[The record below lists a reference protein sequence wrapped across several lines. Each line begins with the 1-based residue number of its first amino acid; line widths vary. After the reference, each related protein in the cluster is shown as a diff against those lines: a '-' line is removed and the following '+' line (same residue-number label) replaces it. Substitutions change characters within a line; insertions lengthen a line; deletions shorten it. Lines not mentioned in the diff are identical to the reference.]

1 MSRRSFLASGRF
13 LVINLVLVGV
23 ILGFSLST
31 LVFSRSSRIQPG
43 DAALAQQ
50 STGQPELDLGV
61 LQHSFR
67 NVANQVLPSVVRIDV
82 EEVRTQEVPRG
93 NNLPWFDFFFG
104 EPEDDDRQ
112 FRTQGLGSGVI
123 VRRSGNT
130 YYVLTNDHVVGDADK
145 INILLDDSREFD
157 GRLIGKDAR
166 KDLAMISFESRDRDI
181 DVARLGDSETLR
193 VGDWVIAIG
202 SPFGFQ
208 STVTAGIISAVG
220 RRGGPQGNISD
231 FIQTDA
237 SINQGNSGGAL
248 VNLRGQVVGINTWIT
263 SQTGGSVGL
272 GFSIPVN
279 NVKSAIDDFI
289 ESGSVQYGWLGV
301 SIRDVD
307 TAMAEDLGIRQRD
320 GALVHH
326 VFRGSPADRGGILP
340 GDFILTVNGRR
351 IEDADELILRVGDLP
366 AGEDAVFELVRQSDV
381 RTLRVRISVRED
393 EESIADLN
401 RSLWPGVT
409 AYPLTEE
416 VREEFELPRRV
427 TGIVVSG
434 VENRTPVAVAG
445 IRIGDI
451 ITGMNGRNVSSLS
464 DFYRELAVE
473 SGETVEFTLLREGEP
488 VTVAVESP

>member
-13 LVINLVLVGV
+13 LIINLVLVGV

-31 LVFSRSSRIQPG
+31 LVFSRSTSIQPG

-50 STGQPELDLGV
+50 ATGQPDLDLSV
-61 LQHSFR
+61 MQHSFR
-67 NVANQVLPSVVRIDV
+67 TVARDVLPSVVRIDV
-82 EEVRTQEVPRG
+82 EEVRTQELPRG

-104 EPEDDDRQ
+104 EPDEDDGQ

-123 VRRSGNT
+123 VRRDGNT

-157 GRLIGKDAR
+157 GRLVGKDAR
-166 KDLAMISFESRDRDI
+166 KDLAMVSFESRDDI
-181 DVARLGDSETLR
+181 PVARLGDSETLR

-208 STVTAGIISAVG
+208 STVTAGIVSAVG

-279 NVKSAIDDFI
+279 NVKSAINDFI
-289 ESGSVQYGWLGV
+289 ESGAVQYGWLGV

-307 TAMAEDLGIRQRD
+307 PAMAEDIGIRQRD

-340 GDFILTVNGRR
+340 GDFILAVNGRR

-366 AGEDAVFELVRQSDV
+366 AGETAVFELVRQSDV
-381 RTLRVRISVRED
+381 RTIRVRITVRET

-401 RSLWPGVT
+401 RSLWPGVS

-427 TGIVVSG
+427 TGVVVSG
-434 VENRTPVAVAG
+434 VENRTPAAVAG
-445 IRIGDI
+445 IQVGDI
-451 ITGMNGRNVSSLS
+451 ITAMNGKNVGSLA

-473 SGETVEFTLLREGEP
+473 SGQSVSFTLLREGE
-488 VTVAVESP
+488 TESLEVESP

>member
-13 LVINLVLVGV
+13 LIINLVLVGV

-31 LVFSRSSRIQPG
+31 LVFSRSTSIQPG

-50 STGQPELDLGV
+50 STGQAELDLSV
-61 LQHSFR
+61 MQHSFR
-67 NVANQVLPSVVRIDV
+67 TVAQDVLPSVVRIDV

-104 EPEDDDRQ
+104 EPNNEDDRQ

-123 VRRSGNT
+123 VRREGNT
-130 YYVLTNDHVVGDADK
+130 YYVLTNDHVVGDADR

-157 GRLIGKDAR
+157 AELVGKDAR
-166 KDLAMISFESRDRDI
+166 KDLAMVSFESRDDI
-181 DVARLGDSETLR
+181 PVARLGDSETLR

-272 GFSIPVN
+272 GFSIPIN
-279 NVKSAIDDFI
+279 NVKSAIGDFI

-307 TAMAEDLGIRQRD
+307 PAMADDLGIRQRE

-340 GDFILTVNGRR
+340 GDFILAVNGRR

-366 AGEDAVFELVRQSDV
+366 AGEDAVFELVRQSNV
-381 RTLRVRISVRED
+381 RTIRVRITVRED

-401 RSLWPGVT
+401 RSLWPGVS
-409 AYPLTEE
+409 AYPLTQE
-416 VREEFELPRRV
+416 VREEFELPRRA
-427 TGIVVSG
+427 TGVVVSG
-434 VENRTPVAVAG
+434 VENRTPAAVAG
-445 IRIGDI
+445 IQVGDI
-451 ITGMNGRNVSSLS
+451 ITAMNGKNVGSLA
-464 DFYRELAVE
+464 DFYREIAVE
-473 SGETVEFTLLREGEP
+473 SGETVSFTVLRDGE
-488 VTVAVESP
+488 TESLEVESP

>member
-1 MSRRSFLASGRF
+1 MSKHSFLASGRF
-13 LVINLVLVGV
+13 LIVNMVLVGV
-23 ILGFSLST
+23 ILGFTLST
-31 LVFSRSSRIQPG
+31 LVFSCSTKIQPG

-50 STGQPELDLGV
+50 SSSQVELDLGV

-67 NVANQVLPSVVRIDV
+67 NVASQVLPSVVRVDV

-93 NNLPWFDFFFG
+93 DNLPWFDFFFG
-104 EPEDDDRQ
+104 EPDREDRQ

-123 VRRSGNT
+123 VRRDGST
-130 YYVLTNDHVVGDADK
+130 YYVLTNDHVVGEADQIK
-145 INILLDDSREFD
+145 ILLDDSRDFD
-157 GRLIGKDAR
+157 GTLVGSDAR
-166 KDLAMISFESRDRDI
+166 KDLAMISFESRDPNI
-181 DVARLGDSETLR
+181 PVARLGDSDNLT

-208 STVTAGIISAVG
+208 STVTAGIVSAVG

-272 GFSIPVN
+272 GFSIPIN

-289 ESGSVQYGWLGV
+289 QSGEVRYGWLGV

-307 TAMAEDLGIRQRD
+307 AAMSEDLGLRQRK

-326 VFRGSPADRGGILP
+326 VFRRSPADRGGILP
-340 GDFILTVNGRR
+340 GDFILSVNGRR

-366 AGEDAVFELVRQSDV
+366 DGEEAIFELIRQSEM
-381 RTLRVRISVRED
+381 RTIRVRISERED
-393 EESIADLN
+393 EESIAELN
-401 RSLWPGVT
+401 RSLWPGVSV
-409 AYPLTEE
+409 YPLTDG
-416 VREEFELPRRV
+416 VREEFEVPRR
-427 TGIVVSG
+427 TGGVVVSG
-434 VENRTPVAVAG
+434 VENRTPAAVAG
-445 IRIGDI
+445 IQVGDI
-451 ITGMNGRNVSSLS
+451 ITGMNGHDVESLM
-464 DFYRELAVE
+464 DFYGMLDVE
-473 SGETVEFTLLREGEP
+473 SGEAVEFSILREGQSES
-488 VTVAVESP
+488 ASLESP

>member
-1 MSRRSFLASGRF
+1 MSKRSFLASGRF
-13 LVINLVLVGV
+13 LIINMVLVGV

-31 LVFSRSSRIQPG
+31 LVFSCSTKIQPG

-50 STGQPELDLGV
+50 STGQVDLDLGV
-61 LQHSFR
+61 MQHSFR

-104 EPEDDDRQ
+104 EPDDNDRQ

-123 VRRSGNT
+123 VRKTGNT
-130 YYVLTNDHVVGDADK
+130 YYVLTNDHVVGDADR
-145 INILLDDSREFD
+145 INIILDDTREFD
-157 GRLIGKDAR
+157 GTLVGKDAR
-166 KDLAMISFESRDRDI
+166 KDLAMVSFQARGGNI
-181 DVARLGDSETLR
+181 PVARLGDSDTLQ

-208 STVTAGIISAVG
+208 STVTAGIVSAVG

-279 NVKSAIDDFI
+279 NVKSAIEDFI
-289 ESGSVQYGWLGV
+289 ESGEVQYGWLGV

-307 TAMAEDLGIRQRD
+307 DAMAEDLGLRQQD

-340 GDFILTVNGRR
+340 GDFILSVNGRR
-351 IEDADELILRVGDLP
+351 IDDADELILRVGDLP
-366 AGEDAVFELVRQSDV
+366 AGDDAVFELIRQGNM
-381 RTLRVRISVRED
+381 RTIDVRISVRED

-401 RSLWPGVT
+401 RSLWPGVS
-409 AYPLTEE
+409 AYPITEE
-416 VREEFELPRRV
+416 VREEFELPRRM
-427 TGIVVSG
+427 TGVVVSG
-434 VENRTPVAVAG
+434 VENRTPAAVAG
-445 IRIGDI
+445 IRVGDI
-451 ITGMNGRNVSSLS
+451 ITQMNGNDVESLA
-464 DFYRELAVE
+464 DFYDELAVE
-473 SGETVEFTLLREGEP
+473 TGETVEFSLFREGETE
-488 VTVAVESP
+488 TVEVESP